1 MSSTLKPSTISTFW
15 RFSSLALVDTEFSIV
30 QCDSGKY
37 AFPKACTKSPGAG
50 CDVCGHVGIRVLT
63 GNVTEQSSLAHI
75 ACPLVQLSVHRTEPA
90 EGMVQRLRCQYRK
103 LQLPLCFCLFWDRTL
118 LCSRLWS
125 RTQYVAHAGNLTLN
139 PLASASQGL
148 ELQFSLIFHWV
159 FFVDDGVLIC
169 LGLISSMISS
179 SRLQTSERQVCVTT
193 PGSLYFLLF
202 I

>member
-15 RFSSLALVDTEFSIV
+15 RFSSLVLVDTEFSIV

-63 GNVTEQSSLAHI
+63 GNVTEQSSLAHV

-90 EGMVQRLRCQYRK
+90 EGMVQWLRCQYRK

-148 ELQFSLIFHWV
+148 ELQFSLIFH
-159 FFVDDGVLIC
+159 
-169 LGLISSMISS
+169 
-179 SRLQTSERQVCVTT
+179 
-193 PGSLYFLLF
+193 
-202 I
+202 